1 MCYSDNWG
9 NPDLF
14 ALICGRPRYRD
25 VALFPFGGFEHQEV
39 VWRKYNGFHP
49 RGWAIFLE
57 RLGNASRN
65 WFSIQLQ
72 YISNHMYVSFRNV
85 VNLLVWPPRQLS
97 DGSWHWKLPRELS
110 TNTPLDDEI
119 DYFYFHCAKCTLVHI
134 CRNAHCFRPSAG
146 VYIYIYIYIYIVKGE
161 LLRKHLFVLWKVLL
175 FSNSFTRKKTAI
187 YFTWKKSWRKKK
199 VPQKN
204 DDLWWQWWGSIG
216 QSSCFHKTIHDPM
229 LVYTIKSQRFH
240 GEICYLAKKKK
251 KRRRISYMSDIMRT
265 SSCFSI
271 QICLKW

>member
-85 VNLLVWPPRQLS
+85 VNLLVWPPCQLS

-146 VYIYIYIYIYIVKGE
+146 VYIYIYTYIYIYIYRKGWATSKTSIRA
-161 LLRKHLFVLWKVLL
+161 LKSVAFFQFFYKKKNGNLFYVEKIMEKKKGSPKERRPLVTMMGIHWTIVMFPQNHPWSNAGVYHQKSTFPWWNLL
-175 FSNSFTRKKTAI
+175 FGQ
-187 YFTWKKSWRKKK
+187 KKK
-199 VPQKN
+199 ETQEN
-204 DDLWWQWWGSIG
+204 I
-216 QSSCFHKTIHDPM
+216 IHVWYHED
-229 LVYTIKSQRFH
+229 K
-240 GEICYLAKKKK
+240 
-251 KRRRISYMSDIMRT
+251 
-265 SSCFSI
+265 
-271 QICLKW
+271 